1 MNLYNIERY
10 SIQLRATQGR
20 PLRETKSKKRS
31 DGACLRRKGVAGLA
45 CFMNQLNFFLNF
57 KGNKNCHKT

>member
-45 CFMNQLNFFLNF
+45 CFMN
-57 KGNKNCHKT
+57 